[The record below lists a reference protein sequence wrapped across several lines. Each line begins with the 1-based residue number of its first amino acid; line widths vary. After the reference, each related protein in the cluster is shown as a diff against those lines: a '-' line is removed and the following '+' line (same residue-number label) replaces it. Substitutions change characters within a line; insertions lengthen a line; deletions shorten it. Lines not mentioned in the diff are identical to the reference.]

1 VLFALIAAPLA
12 MSAPPARADDSVEV
26 LKQKL
31 LEGEHD
37 EAVSAA
43 VELFTSGKPKYDGK
57 QDGFLESVLKGPSAR
72 ARKAVLESIALFGRY
87 RVPQACRF
95 ARLGISD
102 QDQDVR
108 QAAASAL
115 SGIEQPEVYRFLA
128 ESLEEL
134 AKGAPAPRELDLLL
148 SIIEKKK
155 DPIAATGV
163 IVEAL
168 PTFSADG
175 QKLRAS
181 LKRMTGCAFEQDE
194 DWRRWYDDHKSAA
207 QRDWYLE
214 ALKNAE
220 DQGDKA
226 STAAERIFERL
237 LAALAH
243 DEPALLRELE
253 DAVSKD
259 SLPSVRVAAIKALG
273 GIGART
279 GSSGDR
285 AVALLENL
293 LKQQP
298 PQGRSA
304 PARGTTDIQDDAT
317 LCATLVA
324 LGRTARGNELNLI
337 LPYLEHPARSVRLA
351 TAASLGALRADGSVA
366 PLVKVLATQPPIE
379 TRDAEAAS
387 VFARSL
393 GACGRDPEGK
403 SSAALLQFLDRV
415 QKIDPA
421 TARPPL
427 LQAGAEALGGL
438 GPALAPEGDTAAA
451 IVSTLAALSEPS
463 QNQDVRWWATTSLGR
478 IPHRQALSVLSQRVH
493 DETLNV
499 RRAAIGGIGLEAR
512 RKDASEDLVKDG
524 VSLLAQ
530 ELAGTDEALRRAARS
545 ELDEVV
551 ARDAQ
556 TFGALDALVDALGK
570 RGATDLAAP
579 FLDGLPAPD
588 KIADPQKKFLARY
601 WALIETRAGARL
613 RLQDG
618 RGAAA
623 DYELLLG
630 GPGGTGAKQHG
641 YMLGRAKALLA
652 AGDPKAA
659 AERAAELARLDPKD
673 DGAWATLR
681 QAADAL
687 LGRGEKVVV
696 KEVLASVDR
705 ALAQAPA
712 EVQAGFQETLRKA
725 TDKKEAP

>member
-1 VLFALIAAPLA
+1 
-12 MSAPPARADDSVEV
+12 
-26 LKQKL
+26 
-31 LEGEHD
+31 
-37 EAVSAA
+37 
-43 VELFTSGKPKYDGK
+43 
-57 QDGFLESVLKGPSAR
+57 
-72 ARKAVLESIALFGRY
+72 FGRY

-128 ESLEEL
+128 DSLEEL

-168 PTFSADG
+168 PAFSADG

-181 LKRMTGCAFEQDE
+181 LKRMTGCSFEQDE
-194 DWRRWYDDHKSAA
+194 DWRRWYDDHKTAA

-226 STAAERIFERL
+226 QAAAERIFERL

-243 DEPALLRELE
+243 DEPALMRELE

-285 AVALLENL
+285 SVALLENL

-298 PQGRSA
+298 PQGRA
-304 PARGTTDIQDDAT
+304 ATPPRTATDIQDDAT

-324 LGRTARGNELNLI
+324 LGRTARANELNLI

-351 TAASLGALRADGSVA
+351 TAASLGALRADGSVP
-366 PLVKVLATQPPIE
+366 PLVKVLATQPPLE
-379 TRDAEAAS
+379 ARDAEAAS

-393 GACGRDPEGK
+393 GACGHDPEGK
-403 SSAALLQFLDRV
+403 SSTALLQFLDRV

-438 GPALAPEGDTAAA
+438 GPALVPEGDTAAA
-451 IVSTLAALSEPS
+451 IVSTLACLSEPT

-512 RKDASEDLVKDG
+512 RKDAPEDLVKDG

-551 ARDAQ
+551 ARDTQ
-556 TFGALDALVDALGK
+556 TFGALDALVDALSK
-570 RGATDLAAP
+570 RGAADLAAP

-588 KIADPQKKFLARY
+588 KITEPQKKFLARY
-601 WALIETRAGARL
+601 WSLIETRAGARL
-613 RLQDG
+613 RLLDG

-630 GPGGTGAKQHG
+630 GPGATGAKQRA

-673 DGAWATLR
+673 DGAWSTLR

-725 TDKKEAP
+725 TDKKDAP